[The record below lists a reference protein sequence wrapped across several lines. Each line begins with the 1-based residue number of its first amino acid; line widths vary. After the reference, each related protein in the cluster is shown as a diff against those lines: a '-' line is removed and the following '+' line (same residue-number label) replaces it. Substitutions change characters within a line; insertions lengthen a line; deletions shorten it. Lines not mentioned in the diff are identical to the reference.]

1 MVSISYGAERER
13 QTDFAVQTK
22 EGLQKSLQILVNINI
37 STWGHFVPRYDTTGT
52 IESETGGRSLHNR
65 KC

>member
-1 MVSISYGAERER
+1 MVSISLVAERER
-13 QTDFAVQTK
+13 QTDFAIQTK
-22 EGLQKSLQILVNINI
+22 ERIKKSIQILVNINI
-37 STWGHFVPRYDTTGT
+37 STWEHFVPRCDTTGT